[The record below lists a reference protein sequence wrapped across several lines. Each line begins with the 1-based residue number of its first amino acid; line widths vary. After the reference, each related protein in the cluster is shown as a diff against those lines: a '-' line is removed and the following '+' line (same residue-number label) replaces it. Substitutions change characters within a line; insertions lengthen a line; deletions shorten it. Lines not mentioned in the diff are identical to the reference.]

1 MPPAE
6 TAEEEED
13 EEEDEDDDADNDADD
28 DADDDDEDDDDE
40 EEEEEEPQ
48 VKSGPKRVVAGS
60 KSAANVKKNKQRVD
74 KADAKRGQEGQR
86 CIVGQAQGRC

>member
-1 MPPAE
+1 MRCRQQKP
-6 TAEEEED
+6 AEEEEE
-13 EEEDEDDDADNDADD
+13 EEEDEDDDDDD
-28 DADDDDEDDDDE
+28 DADDDDDDDDEE

-48 VKSGPKRVVAGS
+48 VKSGPKRAVAGS
-60 KSAANVKKNKQRVD
+60 KSTANVKKKKQRVD